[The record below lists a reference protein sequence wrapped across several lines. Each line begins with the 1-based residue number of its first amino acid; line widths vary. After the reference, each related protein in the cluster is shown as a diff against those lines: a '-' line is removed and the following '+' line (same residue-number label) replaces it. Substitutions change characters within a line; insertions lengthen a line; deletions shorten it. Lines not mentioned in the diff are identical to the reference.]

1 MSATEA
7 AVTHPAGGSPP
18 RVTVVGAGVVGLSA
32 ALRLVQAGFAVRV
45 VAAASGE
52 QTTSAVA
59 AALWYPYLAHPAER
73 VLAWGSATW
82 MELARLATAET
93 AAGIRLLAGR
103 ELLRSPTPDPSWAGT
118 VRDFRRLRP
127 QERPAG
133 YPDGWA
139 FVAPVVDMG
148 RYLPWLTTALAAAG
162 VTLTTRTLRTLD
174 AAVEDAPADVVV
186 DAAGLGA
193 RELTSDRALHGVR
206 GQVVILEQVGLEEW
220 VLDEDDPRFPTYVVP
235 RGDTVVCGGTALDDE
250 TLEPDDAT
258 TADILARCRA
268 LVPALRPARVL
279 GVRVG
284 LRPARPAVR
293 LEADTAGR
301 LPVVHCYGHGGAGV
315 TLSWGCADE
324 VTALVGR
331 LTA

>member
-1 MSATEA
+1 MVE
-7 AVTHPAGGSPP
+7 GP

-32 ALRLVQAGFAVRV
+32 ALRLAQAGCAVRV

-52 QTTSAVA
+52 RTTSAVA
-59 AALWYPYLAHPAER
+59 AALWYPYLAHPADR
-73 VLAWGSATW
+73 VLAWGAATW
-82 MELARLATAET
+82 EELARLATDEE
-93 AAGIRLLAGR
+93 AAGVRLLAGR
-103 ELLRSPTPDPSWAGT
+103 ELLRSPAPAPSWAGS
-118 VRDFRRLRP
+118 VAGFRRLRRD
-127 QERPAG
+127 ECPAG
-133 YPDGWA
+133 YSDGWRL
-139 FVAPVVDMG
+139 VAPVVDMG
-148 RYLPWLTTALAAAG
+148 RYLPWLSTALAAAG

-174 AAVEDAPADVVV
+174 DAVEDGPADVIV

-193 RELTSDRALHGVR
+193 RELAGDSALRGVR
-206 GQVVILEQVGLEEW
+206 GQVVMLEQVGLEEW
-220 VLDEDDPRFPTYVVP
+220 VLAEEDPLFPTYVVP
-235 RGDTVVCGGTALDDE
+235 RSDTVVCGGTALDDE
-250 TLEPDDAT
+250 TLQPDDAT

-279 GVRVG
+279 AVRVG

-293 LEADTAGR
+293 LEVDTAGR

>member
-1 MSATEA
+1 MTQP
-7 AVTHPAGGSPP
+7 AVGSRP

-32 ALRLVQAGFAVRV
+32 ALRLAQAGCAVQV

-73 VLAWGSATW
+73 VLAWGAVTW
-82 MELARLATAET
+82 RELARLATDET
-93 AAGIRLLAGR
+93 AAGVRLLAGR
-103 ELLRSPTPDPSWAGT
+103 ELLHSPAPDPSWAGT
-118 VRDFRRLRP
+118 VAGFRRLRP
-127 QERPAG
+127 KERPAG
-133 YPDGWA
+133 YPDGWRL
-139 FVAPVVDMG
+139 VAPVVDMG
-148 RYLPWLTTALAAAG
+148 RYLPWLSAALVAAG

-174 AAVEDAPADVVV
+174 AAVEDGPADVVV

-193 RELTSDRALHGVR
+193 RELAGDSTLRGVR

-220 VLDEDDPRFPTYVVP
+220 VLAEDDPRFPTYVVP
-235 RGDTVVCGGTALDDE
+235 RSDTVVCGGTALTDE

-258 TADILARCRA
+258 TADILARCRT
-268 LVPALRPARVL
+268 LIPALRPARVL

-293 LEADTAGR
+293 LEVDTAGR

-324 VTALVGR
+324 VSALVGR